1 MFYTLSK
8 IHPDDRRGMAQ
19 VRALL
24 EQEGISL
31 DGALKTTKKLLEAVP
46 PSQTGTLPGVSASE
60 ADKVGR
66 NDLLKSRALK

>member
-24 EQEGISL
+24 EQEGIAL
-31 DGALKTTKKLLEAVP
+31 DGNLDYTCGLFDENDNLAATAAPSAP
-46 PSQTGTLPGVSASE
+46 PCGASPWT
-60 ADKVGR
+60 APTRGR
-66 NDLLKSRALK
+66 AC

>member
-24 EQEGISL
+24 EQEGHV
-31 DGALKTTKKLLEAVP
+31 DGALKTT
-46 PSQTGTLPGVSASE
+46 
-60 ADKVGR
+60 
-66 NDLLKSRALK
+66 

>member
-24 EQEGISL
+24 EQEGIL
-31 DGALKTTKKLLEAVP
+31 WTATWTTPAGCL
-46 PSQTGTLPGVSASE
+46 TRMTT
-60 ADKVGR
+60 
-66 NDLLKSRALK
+66 

>member
-24 EQEGISL
+24 EQEGFSGRQPGL
-31 DGALKTTKKLLEAVP
+31 HLRAV
-46 PSQTGTLPGVSASE
+46 
-60 ADKVGR
+60 
-66 NDLLKSRALK
+66 